1 MSFELHSQLIS
12 VAAFVPFGDLIST
25 EGAPDTLINQGLCGR
40 FHDRARLDFG
50 DGRAG
55 VSLEGRV
62 PGSLGCARR
71 RRCDSPEPARAQ
83 KRENNIYNFN
93 TQCIINK

>member
-12 VAAFVPFGDLIST
+12 VAAFAPFGDLIST

-55 VSLEGRV
+55 SAYLTR
-62 PGSLGCARR
+62 SRD
-71 RRCDSPEPARAQ
+71 RCHTRL
-83 KRENNIYNFN
+83 K
-93 TQCIINK
+93 

>member
-40 FHDRARLDFG
+40 FHDRARL
-50 DGRAG
+50 
-55 VSLEGRV
+55 
-62 PGSLGCARR
+62 
-71 RRCDSPEPARAQ
+71 
-83 KRENNIYNFN
+83 
-93 TQCIINK
+93 

>member
-55 VSLEGRV
+55 LSLFD
-62 PGSLGCARR
+62 A
-71 RRCDSPEPARAQ
+71 
-83 KRENNIYNFN
+83 
-93 TQCIINK
+93 